1 MEDITTELKL
11 KVAQL
16 EKDKKDFEAKCI
28 NLLREQAIEISSL
41 KIENKFNK
49 FKLNKVKKEIKKLY
63 EAKRISPDEYARAL
77 EELSD

>member
-63 EAKRISPDEYARAL
+63 ETKRISPDEYARAL

>member
-63 EAKRISPDEYARAL
+63 ETKRISPDEYARAL
-77 EELSD
+77 EKLSD